1 MIKFAKTDDKP
12 IIPTEEEIAYFK
24 DLDKTKLISSF
35 APHIH
40 NMIDIKEALLL
51 TCLGGVETDKV
62 RGDINTLLLGDPG
75 VAKTQLLKFVTNII
89 PKSDYISGKSASG
102 AGLFGGVDNLSD
114 GTRIAKPGSVTLCNV
129 GIAALDEIEK
139 MNESDRTY
147 CHEIMESQKFSLR
160 KIGIDITWEVKVA
173 IIAAGNPKKS
183 RWDPELSI
191 NENITLPDS
200 IMSRFGLMFLIRDQ
214 PSKQH
219 DLDIAKHIMKVR
231 RGEIIPELEPE
242 MITKFIIYAKTL
254 NPTIS
259 EDVDETLLNWWSDL
273 REVVQ
278 KDGSVAVD
286 IRTYEDLVRLTQ
298 AYARLHLK
306 EEADIGDA
314 NDAIKLLNVS
324 LHTLGMDTPGQRN
337 ASIANSFNKTEYVQ
351 HVFREPITESQ
362 AIVKL
367 MDKHNFFPSEEKA
380 MSEINKLRA
389 SGKLLDSGGK
399 YSWV

>member
-1 MIKFAKTDDKP
+1 
-12 IIPTEEEIAYFK
+12 
-24 DLDKTKLISSF
+24 
-35 APHIH
+35 
-40 NMIDIKEALLL
+40 
-51 TCLGGVETDKV
+51 
-62 RGDINTLLLGDPG
+62 
-75 VAKTQLLKFVTNII
+75 
-89 PKSDYISGKSASG
+89 
-102 AGLFGGVDNLSD
+102 
-114 GTRIAKPGSVTLCNV
+114 
-129 GIAALDEIEK
+129 

-337 ASIANSFNKTEYVQ
+337 ASIANYC
-351 HVFREPITESQ
+351 I
-362 AIVKL
+362 
-367 MDKHNFFPSEEKA
+367 
-380 MSEINKLRA
+380 
-389 SGKLLDSGGK
+389 
-399 YSWV
+399 